1 MTNEES
7 AVECADLLDVVV
19 VAAECGWRMGLFL
32 YGTYGLQGGGR
43 DDISRARHA
52 GFCFF
57 FLGHACSF
65 SFDPLLLSSL
75 VVVSGRLPARLA
87 MTTNR
92 VAVALHCR
100 HVD

>member
-1 MTNEES
+1 MRCD
-7 AVECADLLDVVV
+7 VEWADLLDVA

-32 YGTYGLQGGGR
+32 YGTYGLQGGR

-75 VVVSGRLPARLA
+75 VVVSGRLLCATA
-87 MTTNR
+87 
-92 VAVALHCR
+92 
-100 HVD
+100 DDE